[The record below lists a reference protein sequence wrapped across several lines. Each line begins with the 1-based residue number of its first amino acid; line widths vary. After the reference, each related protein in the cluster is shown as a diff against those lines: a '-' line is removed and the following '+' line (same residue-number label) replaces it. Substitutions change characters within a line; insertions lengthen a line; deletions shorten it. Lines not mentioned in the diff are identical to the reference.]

1 MRKNVVVAVS
11 TTTLALVVV
20 GVLIRR
26 WKRWKEQQLWK
37 TKQIIR
43 KFARECATPVTKLWQ
58 VADDFVSNMKV
69 SLGSS
74 DENSTLNMV
83 ISNVTSLPL
92 GDEEGFFYGVN
103 LQGKHLLML
112 CARLGGKSMPISAL
126 QREEISIPDAV
137 LAGASEEIT
146 DYVAT
151 EIAKFVSLHPEIQDG
166 APAKKKKLGFTL
178 SYPVDEVLPFAATTF
193 QRKSAN
199 NPVRKGMVKDLNK
212 ALTNHGMKMHVSS
225 LVDETIGGLAGGRYY
240 NRESVAAITLGMNTN
255 AAYVESA
262 EEVAN
267 DLTQSP
273 NSSELVISMEWGK
286 FNSPHLPLTS
296 FDASVDAE
304 SSNPGR
310 EIFEKLISGMY
321 LGEVVRQVLLK
332 LARETALFGS
342 NVPPKLMTP
351 YLLRSPDMAAMHQ
364 DMSEDREIVSE
375 KLSEI
380 FDIDSCSLM
389 AREMVAEVCD
399 IVTERG
405 ARLAGA
411 GIVGIIKKLG
421 RVENRKSVVTVEG
434 GLYEHY
440 RIFRNYL
447 HSSIWEMLGKDL
459 SDNVIVEHSHGGSG
473 TGALFLAAA
482 QTYAHRADS

>member
-137 LAGASEEIT
+137 LAGASE
-146 DYVAT
+146 
-151 EIAKFVSLHPEIQDG
+151 
-166 APAKKKKLGFTL
+166 
-178 SYPVDEVLPFAATTF
+178 
-193 QRKSAN
+193 
-199 NPVRKGMVKDLNK
+199 VRKGMVKDLNK